1 LHQNGGKWFA
11 DAPGIKGFDLRTG
24 IQEVLGEAHLGSSKF
39 TAALLEL
46 QIPERRANRDDVV

>member
-24 IQEVLGEAHLGSSKF
+24 IQEVWEKRTWDQASSRQHF
-39 TAALLEL
+39 LICRFPNGVRIVTT
-46 QIPERRANRDDVV
+46 